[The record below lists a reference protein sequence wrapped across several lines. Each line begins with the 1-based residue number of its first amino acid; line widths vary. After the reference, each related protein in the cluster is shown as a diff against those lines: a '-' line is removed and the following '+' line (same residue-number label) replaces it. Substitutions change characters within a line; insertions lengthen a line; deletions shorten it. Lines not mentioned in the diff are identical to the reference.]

1 MSLAMKQIE
10 SEISESRYNA
20 WSYVRSP
27 RHTLSS
33 LQEKMS
39 LLAQNA
45 QAWMETKFVR
55 EGQEFFDLS
64 VEIEI
69 HQGPKLDEVIRHLS
83 ALSQKMSSMLAQ
95 NLELLTKMDQMSQS
109 ASSGE
114 NPNLREGPENSTK
127 QRMTEAT
134 ALSLNA
140 LALPPTM
147 SDQALRR

>member
-10 SEISESRYNA
+10 SEISESRYNG

-45 QAWMETKFVR
+45 EAWLETKFVR

-114 NPNLREGPENSTK
+114 NPNSTK

-134 ALSLNA
+134 ALTLNA

-147 SDQALRR
+147 SAQALRP

>member
-45 QAWMETKFVR
+45 EAWLETKFVR
-55 EGQEFFDLS
+55 EGKEFFDLS

-95 NLELLTKMDQMSQS
+95 NLELLSKMDRMSES

-114 NPNLREGPENSTK
+114 NPNSTK
-127 QRMTEAT
+127 QEMTEA
-134 ALSLNA
+134 LSTKEMLSFNA

>member
-1 MSLAMKQIE
+1 MKQIE

-45 QAWMETKFVR
+45 EAWLETKFVR
-55 EGQEFFDLS
+55 EGKEFFDLS

-95 NLELLTKMDQMSQS
+95 NLELLSKMDRMSES

-114 NPNLREGPENSTK
+114 NPNSTK

-134 ALSLNA
+134 ALTLNA

>member
-39 LLAQNA
+39 LLAQNGE
-45 QAWMETKFVR
+45 AWLETKFVR

-64 VEIEI
+64 VEIQI

-83 ALSQKMSSMLAQ
+83 ALSQKMSSMLCQ
-95 NLELLTKMDQMSQS
+95 NLELLSKMERMSQS

-114 NPNLREGPENSTK
+114 NPNSTK
-127 QRMTEAT
+127 QEMTEA
-134 ALSLNA
+134 LSTKEMLSFNA

>member
-39 LLAQNA
+39 LLAQNGE
-45 QAWMETKFVR
+45 AWLETKFVR

-83 ALSQKMSSMLAQ
+83 ALSQKMSSLMFQ
-95 NLELLTKMDQMSQS
+95 NNAMLTKMEHLSQS

-114 NPNLREGPENSTK
+114 NPNLRAGPEKYN
-127 QRMTEAT
+127 EAFPPPPMRE
-134 ALSLNA
+134 A
-140 LALPPTM
+140 PHPTM
-147 SDQALRR
+147 SEQALR

>member
-45 QAWMETKFVR
+45 EAWLETKFVR
-55 EGQEFFDLS
+55 EAQEFFDLS

-83 ALSQKMSSMLAQ
+83 ALSQKMSSLMFQNNAMLS
-95 NLELLTKMDQMSQS
+95 KMEHLSQS

-114 NPNLREGPENSTK
+114 NPNSTK

-134 ALSLNA
+134 ALTLNA

-147 SDQALRR
+147 SEQALRR